1 MLLGSSH
8 NEAICLQ
15 VQADP
20 RRCPRLLNRRKASVY
35 RGVKNRSANWRSRR
49 LEARGSQAENQADK
63 IHSSHNAKCQH
74 LGQTVEI
81 MLREDTGKEAREQRR
96 GGLRL

>member
-8 NEAICLQ
+8 NKAICLQ

-35 RGVKNRSANWRSRR
+35 RGAKNRSANWRSRR
-49 LEARGSQAENQADK
+49 LEASGSQAENQADEIK
-63 IHSSHNAKCQH
+63 YTTVVMPNANISANLWK
-74 LGQTVEI
+74 
-81 MLREDTGKEAREQRR
+81 
-96 GGLRL
+96 

>member
-20 RRCPRLLNRRKASVY
+20 RRCPKLLNWRKTSVY
-35 RGVKNRSANWRSRR
+35 RGAKNRSANWRSRR
-49 LEARGSQAENQADK
+49 LEASGSQAENQADEIK
-63 IHSSHNAKCQH
+63 YTTVVMPNANISAK
-74 LGQTVEI
+74 LW
-81 MLREDTGKEAREQRR
+81 K
-96 GGLRL
+96 